1 MYNQGLDDFL
11 NSFSRHAFGLEWRM
25 LPTSASKKP
34 IEQKNSS
41 LGKKVFSR
49 LAKSSEGIMLTILEM
64 WVLVHPRFLRS
75 VRTEYGH
82 SRFSNYIFL
91 SYDTMKECCLGEE
104 KHLIKSS
111 IIFSTKCSWALQS
124 PIMCLLLGSDTSL
137 LQRKPILI
145 F

>member
-1 MYNQGLDDFL
+1 MHLGFNGECFQHQPQKSLQ
-11 NSFSRHAFGLEWRM
+11 
-25 LPTSASKKP
+25 SK
-34 IEQKNSS
+34 KNSS
-41 LGKKVFSR
+41 LGKRVFSR

-75 VRTEYGH
+75 VRTEYGR

-91 SYDTMKECCLGEE
+91 SYDIVKECCLGEE

-111 IIFSTKCSWALQS
+111 IVFSTKCSWALKS
-124 PIMCLLLGSDTSL
+124 PIMCLPLGSDTSI